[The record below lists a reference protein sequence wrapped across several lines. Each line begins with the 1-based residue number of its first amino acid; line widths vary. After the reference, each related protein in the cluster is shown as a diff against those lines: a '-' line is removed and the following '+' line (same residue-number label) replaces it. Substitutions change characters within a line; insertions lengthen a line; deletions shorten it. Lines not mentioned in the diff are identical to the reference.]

1 MKDEQISEYSDVTW
15 KELEIF
21 NRQGLNVH
29 PGTFEITGYLCNL
42 FSGFHPLSL
51 QDLCARTIVLNDRHL
66 EDFLPKPLKKVCEEY
81 LSNIFTAQF
90 IRWDLTIILF
100 RHTYWHIQ

>member
-1 MKDEQISEYSDVTW
+1 MKDGQISEYSDVTW
-15 KELEIF
+15 RELEIF

-29 PGTFEITGYLCNL
+29 PGTFVTPELVETCGEITGYLCNL

-66 EDFLPKPLKKVCEEY
+66 EDYSQRNL
-81 LSNIFTAQF
+81 
-90 IRWDLTIILF
+90 
-100 RHTYWHIQ
+100 